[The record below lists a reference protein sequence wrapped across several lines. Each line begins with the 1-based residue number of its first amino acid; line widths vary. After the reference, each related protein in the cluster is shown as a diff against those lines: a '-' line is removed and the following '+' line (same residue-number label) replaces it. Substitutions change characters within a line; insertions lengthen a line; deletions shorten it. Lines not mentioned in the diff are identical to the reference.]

1 MKLKVLQI
9 FQDFENPNK
18 FHCPGEVDEFDEKR
32 AKNLVERG
40 LAEEIPEEETSKPK
54 KKAPAK
60 K

>member
-9 FQDFENPNK
+9 FQDSENPNK

-40 LAEEIPEEETSKPK
+40 LAEEIPEKETPKPK